1 MRCDEFDEHGVP
13 RCKHCGG
20 ETTMSS
26 DGGGLARLQTLGTY
40 KTDDGSPRLRFICAL
55 GTTDRCRVGTQSI
68 ACSKEWRMLLPIGLT
83 TELYYALKSGSK
95 NKENIFYS
103 WRQRYNVAANDKSS
117 RPRIRRRSHMELR
130 AAFGLLIEWFR
141 VCVRHHWVRIPD
153 HHRQNREPH
162 YGRSVRP
169 WLGRVLRS
177 RLRRGVALPYGR
189 YAERAGTLPG
199 PDPPGPEPPARPRGP
214 RVTRRRRPALLTDN

>member
-1 MRCDEFDEHGVP
+1 
-13 RCKHCGG
+13 
-20 ETTMSS
+20 
-26 DGGGLARLQTLGTY
+26 
-40 KTDDGSPRLRFICAL
+40 
-55 GTTDRCRVGTQSI
+55 
-68 ACSKEWRMLLPIGLT
+68 MLLPIGLT
-83 TELYYALKSGSK
+83 DLYYALKSGSK

-153 HHRQNREPH
+153 HHRPNREPH
-162 YGRSVRP
+162 YARSGST

-177 RLRRGVALPYGR
+177 RLRRGIGLPYGR

-199 PDPPGPEPPARPRGP
+199 PHPAGVRAAGVRPRGP
-214 RVTRRRRPALLTDN
+214 GVARRRPALSRPTTDNRRMTEPPGENPWAARHH